1 MRALVRT
8 VTVLSVAA
16 VLTAAPARAGL
27 KSFKGPLIQDR
38 AATLAVESPG
48 VKITGY
54 QFLRPLRSVEKLFKD
69 DTPVM
74 KLTISSKKDEDQDVS
89 FAVALFDD
97 SGNLVAVASESCKL
111 KPGETQD
118 VELEFDDLNRY
129 AKHATTIQVSVET
142 HL

>member
-16 VLTAAPARAGL
+16 VLSAAPARAGL
-27 KSFKGPLIQDR
+27 KSFKGPLVQDR
-38 AATLAVESPG
+38 PATVSIEHTG
-48 VKITGY
+48 IKITGY

-74 KLTISSKKDEDQDVS
+74 KLTVVSQKDENQDVS
-89 FAVALFDD
+89 FAVALYDD
-97 SGNLVAVASESCKL
+97 TGNLVAVASESCKL
-111 KPGETQD
+111 KPGETQE
-118 VELEFDDLNRY
+118 VELTFDNLNRY
-129 AKHATTIQVSVET
+129 AKHASTIQVSVET

>member
-1 MRALVRT
+1 MRALLRT
-8 VTVLSVAA
+8 VTVVSIAAILS
-16 VLTAAPARAGL
+16 AAPARAGL
-27 KSFKGPLIQDR
+27 KSFKGKLIQDR
-38 AATLAVESPG
+38 PATVSIEHTGL
-48 VKITGY
+48 KITSY

-74 KLTISSKKDEDQDVS
+74 KLSVTSQKEEDQEVS

-118 VELEFDDLNRY
+118 IELEFDDLNRY